1 MRTAVP
7 PRAGG
12 AFARAGVIALIGLI
26 GLMAAGCQTIVESVQ
41 GKPMH
46 EIAVGQAAVGS
57 INRQVDS
64 QLRVRTTITPGRS
77 YRTCWQ
83 NTTGRG
89 SGTVSVSEQCSRGQ
103 ELDVRNEY
111 TRTETVSGSTSLWR
125 IDTAALARPARV
137 LLLVR
142 GRGFRPQAALFIN
155 AAERSLESSPSIALP
170 ATGEDDSEV
179 GGIIELDPGKRYVLA
194 VQSGVPRDADFV
206 VAVRVVTRQQ

>member
-1 MRTAVP
+1 MRP
-7 PRAGG
+7 PVQRRLAGG
-12 AFARAGVIALIGLI
+12 AFLRAGAMALIGI
-26 GLMAAGCQTIVESVQ
+26 MAAGCQTIVESVQ

-64 QLRVRTTITPGRS
+64 QLRVRTTMTPGRS

-83 NTTGRG
+83 NTSGRG

-142 GRGFRPQAALFIN
+142 GRGFRPQAALFID
-155 AAERSLESSPSIALP
+155 AAERSLESSPSLALP
-170 ATGEDDSEV
+170 ASGDHEHEV
-179 GGIIELDPGKRYVLA
+179 GGIIELDPARRYVLA
-194 VQSGVPRDADFV
+194 VQSGQPRDADFV
-206 VAVRVVTRQQ
+206 VAVRIVTRQE